1 MDASDNSRLVAQV
14 KKQIARFSEKIKTK
28 RLYNLIIHNNF
39 NPMVDFS
46 VLDEDELT
54 LLIGY
59 ILLKKWE
66 EKSDFKFL
74 TALKLHKI
82 IYEVSEQLQL
92 PITRCWYIRGRYINN
107 PYVMRVDF
115 FRDLFASPDKI
126 FLESGRKVNLIESIE
141 KYPGLVYFFESKI
154 EDILT
159 KTNIIFTPERTYL
172 KELYRDKA
180 PPRYSECYK
189 TSYEF
194 SIFLI
199 DLSELRTNRKET
211 LLDFGTIDDFGY
223 YDKCKILVSNLHMSI
238 KKIDE
243 FNPFF
248 DIIVKYTD
256 MIEEATIS
264 IDFNKKNRDLSEKF
278 PEIMKFLNSQSW
290 FYLEN
295 IWKLFSKIIA
305 INTVTGPRAETVK
318 KEFVDNL
325 RHLSQ
330 NLQNIDNEYIKAERL
345 SLTLSGD
352 DYLDLFENKRDIAQ
366 KFILASDILE
376 RG

>member
-1 MDASDNSRLVAQV
+1 
-14 KKQIARFSEKIKTK
+14 
-28 RLYNLIIHNNF
+28 
-39 NPMVDFS
+39 
-46 VLDEDELT
+46 
-54 LLIGY
+54 
-59 ILLKKWE
+59 
-66 EKSDFKFL
+66 
-74 TALKLHKI
+74 
-82 IYEVSEQLQL
+82 
-92 PITRCWYIRGRYINN
+92 
-107 PYVMRVDF
+107 
-115 FRDLFASPDKI
+115 
-126 FLESGRKVNLIESIE
+126 
-141 KYPGLVYFFESKI
+141 
-154 EDILT
+154 
-159 KTNIIFTPERTYL
+159 
-172 KELYRDKA
+172 
-180 PPRYSECYK
+180 
-189 TSYEF
+189 
-194 SIFLI
+194 
-199 DLSELRTNRKET
+199 
-211 LLDFGTIDDFGY
+211 
-223 YDKCKILVSNLHMSI
+223 
-238 KKIDE
+238 
-243 FNPFF
+243 
-248 DIIVKYTD
+248 